1 MKKVLLFLSL
11 GLAVSV
17 TSCQDQKKKQAETVP
32 VEQRDSL
39 NRIVEQ
45 KENEIND
52 MMATIN
58 DIEEGLR
65 EIAAAE
71 NRVNLARHGEGA
83 NQKVRIR
90 ENMEFIQSTMN
101 QNRELVKKLQ
111 KQLRES
117 SFKSDQLRRTIE
129 NLTLQLEDKE
139 KQIQQLR
146 AELDQK
152 NIHIAEQAERIEG
165 LNQNVSSL
173 VDETNQK
180 QQTINSQD
188 KQIHSAWYVF
198 GTKSELKEQ
207 NILKDGDVLRANFN
221 KDYFTKID
229 IRIDKEIK
237 LYSRSAKMLTSHP
250 AGSYSLT
257 QDANKQY
264 VLRITNPELF
274 WSASKYLVVLVK

>member
-17 TSCQDQKKKQAETVP
+17 TSCQDQKKQAETVP